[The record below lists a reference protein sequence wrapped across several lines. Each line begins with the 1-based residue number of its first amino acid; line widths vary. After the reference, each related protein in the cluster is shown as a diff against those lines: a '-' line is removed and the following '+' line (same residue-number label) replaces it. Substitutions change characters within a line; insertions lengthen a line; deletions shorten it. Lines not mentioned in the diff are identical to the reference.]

1 MVVTRT
7 IEYEIDEYLGQD
19 LIGNALDDDKYMIA
33 VDDNGN
39 TISYYDLD
47 EKNRIIFLEAFQKQ
61 INTAIAEEID
71 ILKNNLGTA
80 AATE

>member
-7 IEYEIDEYLGQD
+7 IEYEIDDYLGRD
-19 LIGNALDDDKYMIA
+19 LIDNTFDDDEYMIA

-47 EKNRIIFLEAFQKQ
+47 VKNRIIFLEEFQKQ
-61 INTAIAEEID
+61 INIAIAEEID
-71 ILKNNLGTA
+71 ILKNNLKTA